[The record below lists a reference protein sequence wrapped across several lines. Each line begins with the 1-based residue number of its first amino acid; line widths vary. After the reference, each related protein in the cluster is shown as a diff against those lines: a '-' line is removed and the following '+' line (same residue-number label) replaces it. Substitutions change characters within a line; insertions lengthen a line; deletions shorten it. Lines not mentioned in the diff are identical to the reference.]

1 MKERK
6 KDRYKEKKCPIC
18 GRLHKKKY
26 PCCSLE
32 CGRIQ
37 KAETPPTEEARKNM
51 SIAQKLRKQTPEGEL
66 TNMNLINFRNEENV
80 TILPPQFV
88 DSQYIVEDGDVW
100 TLA

>member
-1 MKERK
+1 
-6 KDRYKEKKCPIC
+6 
-18 GRLHKKKY
+18 
-26 PCCSLE
+26 
-32 CGRIQ
+32 
-37 KAETPPTEEARKNM
+37 M

-88 DSQYIVEDGDVW
+88 DSPYIVEDGDVW